1 MVKAKIK
8 AAKSQEEAESLKFA
22 QKNLIN
28 KVLIEGALHRI
39 LGCTICLSNCCY
51 FLELEN
57 MFIVYFLQ
65 QMLTLL
71 VYVGKLNFDCP
82 IKH

>member
-28 KVLIEGALHRI
+28 KVLIEGALNRN

-65 QMLTLL
+65 QMLTLP
-71 VYVGKLNFDCP
+71 VYVANLYFDCL